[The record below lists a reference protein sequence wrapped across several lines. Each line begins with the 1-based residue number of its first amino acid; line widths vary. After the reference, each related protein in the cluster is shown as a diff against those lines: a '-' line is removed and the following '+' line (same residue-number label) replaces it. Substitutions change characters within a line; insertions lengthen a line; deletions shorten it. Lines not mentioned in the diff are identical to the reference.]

1 MPQNLVLI
9 GEDQIDDPAFNGG
22 AGVKVAIIDTGID
35 VDNTD
40 LNVVGGVSFIEG
52 TTYDDDNGHGTALA
66 GIIGAKAN
74 DSGLVGIA
82 PPGAELYAVKALD
95 NNGTGYYSDVIKAL
109 EWCTENRMDI
119 VVMSFGADEY
129 SGILHEA
136 VQTFYLQDGL
146 MVAAA
151 GNTDSSVQ
159 YPAAYSEV
167 MAVGA
172 VDEANEILELS
183 NSGQEIDLVA
193 IGKINDA
200 LGIDGQYHTV
210 EGTSVSAA
218 IVAGIA
224 AELKGDSIDSSGG
237 DNIKSILNNSTI
249 PYGDRNS
256 FGNGVLNAM
265 LVYENKNNA
274 YSIEQ
279 SDVIYDITSKLV
291 DNQLVN
297 ISFKHPTYDNQSISV
312 GEKVTVRAGF
322 YDDHDKCVI
331 TLYKSG
337 DESNAIDTHT
347 RSPIA
352 GLAGDDSTP
361 IYTSNYV
368 TYTTPTMTEAGTYK
382 IRYHCPDNGNND
394 SDDIFTFT
402 VRGGGGEGSQPEEPK
417 FPIDIEVMSIDLR
430 NSDGTVPQKL
440 FIGQKVKVPIEIKNS
455 GSVEY
460 SGSVELELLIDGLS
474 KNLITKHVKIPV
486 GDTITIEAINYPYWV
501 VSSGSRLAVNVNTLV
516 GIDGDTSTNYKE
528 LPIITLNKPN
538 LNLNKSS
545 FNIPESYSKVNETNV
560 AVEFDVY
567 NRGGGYES
575 GTYDIEIHNTKLV
588 D

>member
-322 YDDHDKCVI
+322 
-331 TLYKSG
+331 
-337 DESNAIDTHT
+337 
-347 RSPIA
+347 
-352 GLAGDDSTP
+352 
-361 IYTSNYV
+361 
-368 TYTTPTMTEAGTYK
+368 TMIMTNVLLHFIK
-382 IRYHCPDNGNND
+382 
-394 SDDIFTFT
+394 
-402 VRGGGGEGSQPEEPK
+402 V
-417 FPIDIEVMSIDLR
+417 VMSQMLLIHILDLR
-430 NSDGTVPQKL
+430 
-440 FIGQKVKVPIEIKNS
+440 
-455 GSVEY
+455 
-460 SGSVELELLIDGLS
+460 LLD
-474 KNLITKHVKIPV
+474 
-486 GDTITIEAINYPYWV
+486 
-501 VSSGSRLAVNVNTLV
+501 
-516 GIDGDTSTNYKE
+516 
-528 LPIITLNKPN
+528 
-538 LNLNKSS
+538 
-545 FNIPESYSKVNETNV
+545 
-560 AVEFDVY
+560 
-567 NRGGGYES
+567 
-575 GTYDIEIHNTKLV
+575 
-588 D
+588 